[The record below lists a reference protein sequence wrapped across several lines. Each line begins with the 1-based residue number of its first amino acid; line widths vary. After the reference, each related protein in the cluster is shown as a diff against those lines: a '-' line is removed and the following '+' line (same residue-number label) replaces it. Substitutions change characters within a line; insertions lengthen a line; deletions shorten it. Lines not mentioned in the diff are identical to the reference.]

1 MNRENKHRT
10 IIEPSRSYLKIPFRE
25 LYAYRELIGVLALR
39 DFRIKYAQTF
49 IGFLWAF
56 INPLFTLLILH
67 FVFGQV
73 VQVDTGKTPH
83 VIFTLA
89 GLIGWN
95 YFATLV
101 SEAGHSIISAQDM
114 IKKIYFPRLVIPVSK
129 AITGLIDFAVVL
141 LCFFIFLLIYQYPPS
156 TNIVWLPFFLL
167 MVLLT
172 GLTGGIWVSALTTRF
187 RDFQH
192 VVPFLLRIGMFA
204 TPIAFSTDAV
214 PQKYQ
219 FLFQLNPLVGLIEGI
234 RWSIIGGKSPGAE
247 IYVSFALTIFV
258 FFLGIL
264 YFNKIEKTM
273 ADVL

>member
-1 MNRENKHRT
+1 MHRT
-10 IIEPSRSYLKIPFRE
+10 VIEPNKSFIKIPIKELYSFRE
-25 LYAYRELIGVLALR
+25 LIFVLALR

-73 VQVDTGKTPH
+73 VNVNTGQTPH

-101 SEAGHSIISAQDM
+101 SEAGHSIISAQNM
-114 IKKIYFPRLVIPVSK
+114 IKKIYFPRLVIPISK

-141 LCFFIFLLIYQYPPS
+141 LCFFVFMLIYKFIPS
-156 TNIVWLPFFLL
+156 KNIVFLPFFLL
-167 MVLLT
+167 MVLIT
-172 GLTGGIWVSALTTRF
+172 GLTGGIWISALTTRF

-204 TPIAFSTDAV
+204 TPIAYSTASV
-214 PQKYQ
+214 PEKYQ
-219 FLFQLNPLVGLIEGI
+219 TLFQLNPLVGLIEGI
-234 RWSIIGGKSPGAE
+234 RWTIIGGNSPGKE
-247 IYVSFALTIFV
+247 VFLSFAITFIVFIF
-258 FFLGIL
+258 GIF
-264 YFNKIEKTM
+264 YFNKVEKTM